1 MKIKKLK
8 INGFGKLKDKDIELK
23 EGINIIYGK
32 NEAGKSTL
40 LKFITGM
47 FYGVSKNK
55 NSKSE
60 NKIET
65 DRTRI
70 LNNLPDELTRF
81 L

>member
-40 LKFITGM
+40 LKFITRM
-47 FYGVSKNK
+47 F
-55 NSKSE
+55 
-60 NKIET
+60 
-65 DRTRI
+65 
-70 LNNLPDELTRF
+70 
-81 L
+81 